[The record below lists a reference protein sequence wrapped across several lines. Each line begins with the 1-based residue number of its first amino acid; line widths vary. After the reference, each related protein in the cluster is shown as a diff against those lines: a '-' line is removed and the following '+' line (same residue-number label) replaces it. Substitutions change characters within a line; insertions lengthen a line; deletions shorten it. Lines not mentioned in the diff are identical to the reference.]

1 MAWTPNISASISAR
15 AAVKAVLAVGR
26 DLGRGTARRYTQV
39 YMPSTAMSPS
49 AAAMRSLT
57 SGGSDAGAEA
67 RGGVGAHLAA
77 GADAGSGFYAYAG
90 ARPEW
95 VDAGR
100 RPARP
105 VASVVLKGDAARAI
119 VDDARA
125 FLRLER
131 WYAERGIPYRR
142 GYLLHGAPGSGKTS
156 LVRAV
161 AGELRLPVYQ
171 LPLSG
176 AGVDDEAFHRLLR
189 GTARRSVVLL
199 EDVDAGVSPDG
210 CEWTVDGSINT
221 DGRHSPKAFVRKNP
235 NARGGVTL
243 RGLLGALD
251 GVGAAEGRLLF
262 MTCRDA
268 SALEPALIRPGRID
282 TRLAFE
288 APDKAQAKALFRH
301 FYGLDDEKRHA
312 TEEAEAD
319 EKNAPDEAE
328 GERDRSDEKR
338 AWAEAFAA
346 AATDP
351 RLASRDHPA
360 VSSMA
365 ALQGLLMSHR
375 EDPRGAVKA
384 AARILEA
391 AASSGIVA

>member
-1 MAWTPNISASISAR
+1 MPRVPPRSAPAWTTRPI
-15 AAVKAVLAVGR
+15 GCP
-26 DLGRGTARRYTQV
+26 GTRG
-39 YMPSTAMSPS
+39 
-49 AAAMRSLT
+49 L
-57 SGGSDAGAEA
+57 
-67 RGGVGAHLAA
+67 
-77 GADAGSGFYAYAG
+77 
-90 ARPEW
+90 
-95 VDAGR
+95 
-100 RPARP
+100 
-105 VASVVLKGDAARAI
+105 
-119 VDDARA
+119 
-125 FLRLER
+125 
-131 WYAERGIPYRR
+131 
-142 GYLLHGAPGSGKTS
+142 
-156 LVRAV
+156 
-161 AGELRLPVYQ
+161 
-171 LPLSG
+171 
-176 AGVDDEAFHRLLR
+176 
-189 GTARRSVVLL
+189 VVLL

-319 EKNAPDEAE
+319 EKNAPFSDEAE

-375 EDPRGAVKA
+375 EDPRRTGR
-384 AARILEA
+384 ARIRPP
-391 AASSGIVA
+391 SIVAIRETPERSRSSSSPLYLLQ